1 MTNLDFPDW
10 SEARSFAEEIAQFGA
25 PLLRLTANL
34 GKNAA
39 GLNIP
44 ANSVIDLFPLTNIN
58 QPGYELVI
66 GLDSAVNS
74 LTNPFALLT
83 IQWVD
88 SVSGIQ
94 LAGDEFMLGAGNA
107 NPSALF
113 YYVSGPCK
121 ADQVKMSVENFD
133 GAASMVCRYTANV
146 NSHFYTWDRV
156 FQTQYIGSPPHGFT
170 QSGGAPQF
178 GVIAMRQP
186 LIGPGATDATLMAV
200 YNGKVALHVNNVL
213 NANSLYVTLQDPG
226 SLYSSG
232 VGTSVFASIVAV
244 GASLDTTLTL
254 PNGPVS
260 LNIKNNG
267 GAGNVQPDV
276 SVIRQDY

>member
-10 SEARSFAEEIAQFGA
+10 SEARSFAQEISQFGA

-34 GKNAA
+34 GSNAG
-39 GLNIP
+39 GLNVG
-44 ANSVIDLFPLTNIN
+44 ASSVADLFALTNID

-66 GLDSAVNS
+66 GADSALNS
-74 LTNPFALLT
+74 LSSPFAILT
-83 IQWVD
+83 VQWID

-94 LAGDEFMLGAGNA
+94 IAGDEYILGVGNA
-107 NPSALF
+107 NPSFLF
-113 YYVSGPCK
+113 YYISGPCK
-121 ADQVKMSVENFD
+121 ADQVRMQIQNTDV
-133 GAASMVCRYTANV
+133 GASIAVRYTANV
-146 NSHFYTWDRV
+146 NSHIYAWDRI
-156 FQTQYIGSPPHGFT
+156 FQTQYVGSPPHGYNN
-170 QSGGAPQF
+170 SGGAPQF

-186 LIGPGATDATLMAV
+186 NIGPGVTDTTLMAT

-213 NANSLYVTLQDPG
+213 GANSLYVTLQDPG

-232 VGTSVFASIVAV
+232 AGTSVFASIVNTGV
-244 GASLDTTLTL
+244 SLDTTLTL
-254 PNGPVS
+254 PNGPVL
-260 LNIKNNG
+260 LNVKNNG